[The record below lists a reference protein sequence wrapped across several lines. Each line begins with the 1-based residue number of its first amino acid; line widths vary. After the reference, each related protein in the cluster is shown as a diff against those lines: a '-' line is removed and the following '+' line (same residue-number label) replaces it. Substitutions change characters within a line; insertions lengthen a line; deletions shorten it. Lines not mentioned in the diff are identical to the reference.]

1 MNENTQ
7 FNTTQRLNKISSE
20 LLSHEDND
28 KYDSLQKFSC
38 ETSLSCSSPSVS
50 LTISMSS
57 PLKITTSKPMSTTV
71 TTTTMNNSPKSS
83 SSSSSSSSLSPSSS
97 SILSSMN
104 SLKRARF
111 DSNQTNNNNIDNKSF
126 SPNQFTCPCGRTMLD
141 SSEFMEHACQCHEF
155 MMTASNF
162 AEVIAKNTAMVMS
175 SEWNKCFQSANLNN
189 FSMNSVRNN
198 NNNNDNNVLVKNNA
212 NNKGNS
218 SLFQSALDLS
228 FRSNEIPSSC
238 VSSTSSPSI
247 ISSLNNYYN
256 NSNNNTTN
264 NRHVSSH
271 VSCPQCSFTSTDIS
285 VLCKHFE
292 LEHDNTG
299 QFTCSKCNES
309 YDQLIYYLKHQLFDN
324 CLNSSDCFDRFS
336 SPTTIT
342 NTNTII
348 TTDTSSSLK
357 TMITSTNTDSMMS
370 SSDTPNY
377 YSIKN
382 NQDHEKDHRHYQSQ
396 QQQYQNSHRQ
406 RYNHLK
412 QMHHLPRNHSSSSS
426 PTSSPSRIRSS
437 NDQYNDV
444 SMLDKKLVCNACHQT
459 GFQHTGELIN
469 HLTECPKF
477 ISFTGNIGNIIGS
490 TITNESNT
498 TNTTATNITDII
510 NHSNSNNMNSLN
522 LHIKNTQTPSTI
534 NQSQQYNHGTCVSP
548 LLNGL
553 INNSTFDFEKN
564 FNDLL
569 KSSCGSS
576 TFHNYLTTTNTTTN
590 NNNNNHFSSSSR
602 FPCNSTLSDNND
614 SNNKTYHH
622 KNVNLCSPYSSHG
635 INSQNSYSHF
645 LSNLQSLGKSYY
657 NDTTKSSSTTL
668 SLDSSIDSPMIELN
682 LSNNDT
688 YNCTT
693 SVNSL
698 HMSEFN
704 TNQHINSHPAP
715 LYHGRMEELTTDHH
729 HDQHHR
735 QSHQSQ
741 QNNSMNNLPPPSS
754 STTTS
759 IENITDLSRP
769 FKCCHCI
776 KAFKSKALLDQHM
789 HIHYPPKY
797 TCRYCAKKYRWP
809 PVFYHHQRTC
819 KKRPTTSTACTN
831 NDINNTTITVTMS
844 TNTTHNN
851 QHNSNNSSM
860 KRNHHHH
867 HHNLNYSDIRKNFP
881 ITSDSLTSLRSINSQ
896 MNDTFHN
903 SLTSLRNP
911 NGNLN
916 GSETLSSYGH
926 SLCLPPFNSNSSA
939 SLMELSNNSNIFHN
953 NSNNNNHDDDA
964 TLMPPPH
971 LNNFT
976 ALAAA
981 AAAAAAMSMH
991 FQIPPFSNIPPPPLG
1006 FTNSFTSSSTATTT
1020 ATSLTMVSPYHHPMN
1035 TPSPSISLPSLP
1047 TSSSS
1052 TRLQFGS
1059 NLFNQSL
1066 SSFSSINRSNLLP
1079 PFTTQSIFQ
1088 SSHFVPPLLVPN
1100 SNESIDCNYLPEPSS
1115 FQPELNFPF
1124 NSVLSSIA
1132 SKLTTTASSSSPMS
1146 SLSSPTKN
1154 NHAIDASNSQVNILN
1169 NLLCVCGVRF
1179 NEISSY
1185 ISHISNCNFLK
1196 NLVLQSF
1203 SSTLSQSEFPV
1214 LPTTTTVTT
1223 LLSSPS
1229 SSLSSPSPPMMT
1241 SYKQTSSLFPFDT
1254 TVISNKFHPQDDV
1267 QNDDTHHEQPGKCKN
1282 SIVNNL
1288 ITSNDNCNS
1297 LNETNIQQ
1305 ESLKHEE
1312 KINEKTNYNEI
1323 STFVQIDQ
1331 LNSSKNNHETD
1342 QLHKN
1347 NIDLKES
1354 PNEPNRSPL
1363 NSLYQIE
1370 NNLLSDRQITINSS
1384 NNSFITTMVNVLTN
1398 TSSMTDNQCPE
1409 LQDSPCQIP
1418 KNHLNSP
1425 SQTSSF
1431 QISSSPTIDVIDHDR
1446 LDYHS
1451 QSNNSNN
1458 SPENINSISTTIST
1472 LVNSPKSCY
1481 HCGKEFSS
1489 RLSLKQHVEGKH
1501 STEGKYCC
1509 PGCSKRYRWGASY
1522 YYHKKSCPAVREQSP
1537 VPSDIVN
1544 QLSLSGSED
1553 NSSLSSINSPISPS
1567 KIKPTEEYNFEEK
1580 YIEGVEDEKGE
1591 EDQNCGDNDY
1601 DNDPHIE
1608 DDENENEKKEEQ
1620 EDEFKHDSNNS
1631 FKLCISHKKY
1641 LRSSSRNSDL
1651 RRNSMKGSYSNKNDN
1666 LNNTSS
1672 IQSKFIKHQIQNKQ
1686 ICQTIKEDSLICDIN
1701 AFPGYNHFIH
1711 M

>member
-1 MNENTQ
+1 
-7 FNTTQRLNKISSE
+7 
-20 LLSHEDND
+20 
-28 KYDSLQKFSC
+28 
-38 ETSLSCSSPSVS
+38 
-50 LTISMSS
+50 
-57 PLKITTSKPMSTTV
+57 
-71 TTTTMNNSPKSS
+71 
-83 SSSSSSSSLSPSSS
+83 
-97 SILSSMN
+97 
-104 SLKRARF
+104 
-111 DSNQTNNNNIDNKSF
+111 
-126 SPNQFTCPCGRTMLD
+126 MLD

-238 VSSTSSPSI
+238 
-247 ISSLNNYYN
+247 
-256 NSNNNTTN
+256 
-264 NRHVSSH
+264 
-271 VSCPQCSFTSTDIS
+271 
-285 VLCKHFE
+285 
-292 LEHDNTG
+292 
-299 QFTCSKCNES
+299 
-309 YDQLIYYLKHQLFDN
+309 
-324 CLNSSDCFDRFS
+324 
-336 SPTTIT
+336 
-342 NTNTII
+342 
-348 TTDTSSSLK
+348 
-357 TMITSTNTDSMMS
+357 
-370 SSDTPNY
+370 
-377 YSIKN
+377 
-382 NQDHEKDHRHYQSQ
+382 DHEKDHRHYQSQ

-444 SMLDKKLVCNACHQT
+444 S
-459 GFQHTGELIN
+459 I
-469 HLTECPKF
+469 
-477 ISFTGNIGNIIGS
+477 
-490 TITNESNT
+490 
-498 TNTTATNITDII
+498 
-510 NHSNSNNMNSLN
+510 
-522 LHIKNTQTPSTI
+522 
-534 NQSQQYNHGTCVSP
+534 
-548 LLNGL
+548 
-553 INNSTFDFEKN
+553 
-564 FNDLL
+564 
-569 KSSCGSS
+569 
-576 TFHNYLTTTNTTTN
+576 
-590 NNNNNHFSSSSR
+590 
-602 FPCNSTLSDNND
+602 
-614 SNNKTYHH
+614 NNKTYHH

-981 AAAAAAMSMH
+981 AAAAAAMR
-991 FQIPPFSNIPPPPLG
+991 